1 MERNPTLRWQGAGGR
16 PRARGLAMRASMRP
30 LICVSGPAAPLM
42 AANVDTDVIVRI
54 ERLSE
59 HERDALGPFAFEAWR
74 YDEAGRERP
83 DFVLNQRSWREAPI
97 LLAGPNF
104 GCGSSREGA
113 VWALAA
119 LGARV
124 VIAPSFGGIFA
135 NNCYQNG
142 MLPLR
147 LPAETIEAFAEIARA
162 QPEAPFTVDLERQV
176 VVPPNGAPVPFE
188 IDGLRRRAL
197 MKGVDD
203 LGLTAEHAPVIA
215 DWQERDRTARPWVWL
230 EET

>member
-1 MERNPTLRWQGAGGR
+1 MKPITT
-16 PRARGLAMRASMRP
+16 
-30 LICVSGPAAPLM
+30 VSGPAAPLM

-54 ERLSE
+54 ERLSDF
-59 HERDALGPFAFEAWR
+59 ERDELEPYAFEAWR
-74 YDEAGRERP
+74 YDENGAERP
-83 DFVLNQRSWREAPI
+83 DFVLNRPEWRGAPV

-113 VWALAA
+113 VWALNAI
-119 LGARV
+119 GVRV
-124 VIAPSFGGIFA
+124 VIAPSFGGIFR

-142 MLPLR
+142 TLPVV
-147 LPAETIEAFAEIARA
+147 LPAETVEAFAEIART
-162 QPEAPFTVDLERQV
+162 QPDAPFTVDLERQV

-203 LGLTAEHAPVIA
+203 LGLTAEFGPAIA
-215 DWQERDRTARPWVWL
+215 DYQQKDRSARPWVWL
-230 EET
+230 EDGA

>member
-1 MERNPTLRWQGAGGR
+1 MT
-16 PRARGLAMRASMRP
+16 P
-30 LICVSGPAAPLM
+30 LVTVAGPAAPLM
-42 AANVDTDVIVRI
+42 AANVDTDVIIRI

-74 YDEAGRERP
+74 LDEAGRERP
-83 DFVLNQRSWREAPI
+83 DFVLNRAPWREAPI

-113 VWALAA
+113 VWALHDR
-119 LGARV
+119 GVRV
-124 VIAPSFGGIFA
+124 VIAPSFGGIFR

-142 MLPLR
+142 MLPLA
-147 LPAETIEAFAEIARA
+147 LPAETVEAFAEIART
-162 QPEAPFTVDLERQV
+162 QPDAPFTVDLARQV

-188 IDGLRRRAL
+188 IDALRRRAL

-203 LGLTAEHAPVIA
+203 LGLTADYAPQISA
-215 DWQERDRTARPWVWL
+215 FQEKDRVARPWVWL
-230 EET
+230 EGA